1 MLSFTDQIF
10 WNTNNGKIT
19 KKMKFDPITKDIYT
33 DKDEFVKRM
42 NFAVVGVFKSLQGI
56 QLNLSA
62 HFVQTY

>member
-1 MLSFTDQIF
+1 
-10 WNTNNGKIT
+10 
-19 KKMKFDPITKDIYT
+19 MKFDPITKDIYT